1 MARLR
6 GFGATTAAVVAVA
19 SVYMGVNFFQPIV
32 VEQLRKDGHLRTDID
47 VPKFDSDGNIV
58 VEDKDRMPGVPPFG
72 LTDAQAAELA
82 ASQAKPASP
91 QQQTPTQDN

>member
-1 MARLR
+1 MARIR

-47 VPKFDSDGNIV
+47 VPKFDADGNIIV
-58 VEDKDRMPGVPPFG
+58 ADSDRVKGVPPFG
-72 LTDAQAAELA
+72 LTDAQAAALA
-82 ASQAKPASP
+82 AG
-91 QQQTPTQDN
+91 QDTAQSSDTTAPPN